1 MKIKKV
7 KDIKPEIE
15 DTTFNA
21 KSLLRDK
28 DEKPS
33 FKTSVDDQEKVEKEF
48 KKQLNK
54 IEKFE
59 SFITISISNDDD
71 DLGISDDF
79 GQPTDEYEVDKQ
91 SSKELKDMDFLE
103 DEESETSGCCDDCSG
118 EEGCGC
124 CDDCNCGSE
133 EVNPESDVKV
143 MNIEDFIGSLNK

>member
-7 KDIKPEIE
+7 KDIKSEIQ

-21 KSLLRDK
+21 KSLVRDK
-28 DEKPS
+28 DEKAP

-59 SFITISISNDDD
+59 NFTIEIEVK
-71 DLGISDDF
+71 
-79 GQPTDEYEVDKQ
+79 PTDDSEKQTLLGGPESSHTVHDNNMRNVSSEEEVGC
-91 SSKELKDMDFLE
+91 
-103 DEESETSGCCDDCSG
+103 GCCDQCNGQEDC
-118 EEGCGC
+118 EC
-124 CDDCNCGSE
+124 CDDCNCASGLES
-133 EVNPESDVKV
+133 NPESDVKV